1 MSPSLY
7 LTVVP
12 LILRNGQ
19 PMFNRR
25 SFCSTF
31 TLHPRMAAYTCS
43 STHAQGTAGTC
54 VRSTTR
60 GRLLISQKRLKP
72 TLQHQS
78 EWEAMPNLDIDDAVP
93 QPTQLIEKAY
103 KFLFQRQV
111 GVTIIGLPLRFGI

>member
-25 SFCSTF
+25 SFCKTF

-43 STHAQGTAGTC
+43 STHAHGTAGTC
-54 VRSTTR
+54 VRSISR
-60 GRLLISQKRLKP
+60 GTLLISQQRLKA
-72 TLQHQS
+72 TLQHQP
-78 EWEAMPNLDIDDAVP
+78 ERCAMPNLDIDSGIA
-93 QPTQLIEKAY
+93 QPTQLVEETF
-103 KFLFQRQV
+103 KFLLQRDV
-111 GVTIIGLPLRFGI
+111 SA